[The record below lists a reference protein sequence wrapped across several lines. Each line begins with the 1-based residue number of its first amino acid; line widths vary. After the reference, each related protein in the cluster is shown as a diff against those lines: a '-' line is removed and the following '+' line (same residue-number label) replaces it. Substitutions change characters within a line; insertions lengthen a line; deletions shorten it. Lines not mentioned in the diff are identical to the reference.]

1 MIDAIKELFRSTLP
15 KIKVQK
21 YKPVFVTVDGKEH
34 EGPVYNWIIPSRIKC
49 SPSTYIM
56 YDVSSDGYLKDKD
69 GVMYILSNIIS
80 IDWQIAEEK
89 EIEDKYSEYQVYIN
103 KLKE

>member
-1 MIDAIKELFRSTLP
+1 MFKKLFENP
-15 KIKVQK
+15 KIKIQR

-34 EGPVYNWIIPSRIKC
+34 EGTTYNWIIPTRIKC

-56 YDVSSDGYLKDKD
+56 YDVSSDGYLKDKK

-80 IDWQIAEEK
+80 IDWRVVEEK
-89 EIEDKYSEYQVYIN
+89 EVEDKYSEYQVYISTPV
-103 KLKE
+103 E

>member
-1 MIDAIKELFRSTLP
+1 MFKKLFENP
-15 KIKVQK
+15 KIKIQR

-34 EGPVYNWIIPSRIKC
+34 EGLTYNWIIPTRIKC

-56 YDVSSDGYLKDKD
+56 YGVSSDGYLKDKE

-80 IDWQIAEEK
+80 IDWQVVEEK
-89 EIEDKYSEYQVYIN
+89 EVEDKYSEYQVYIST
-103 KLKE
+103 LVEQ